1 MFIKKDEI
9 RENYIDCHK
18 IFEEMFANL
27 FENVTYNTFSVNKES
42 RKVIVEYEIIPK
54 KQGIYN
60 LNLKY
65 NDNSEQS
72 SADVLDYINGKIIK
86 GSHRKD
92 YNIIALKD
100 AVSEY
105 YCNKISPEMAKY
117 ERLLRELIFTVM
129 VKALGNEW
137 SSETIPQNIIK
148 EIKQRRITNNEILE
162 RGLCEMTLKQIE
174 NYLFK
179 PFSKNNTTDRKRYKP
194 IIIWEKYFVKDGVE
208 LENIKEVLSKIRQ
221 YRNRIAH
228 NKEFYKKDYLDCKK
242 IVDKFNA
249 DLEEAIEMALDI
261 TVTGSPIIGNSFAE
275 LNDNIY
281 YWENN
286 KESFSDNGLWGM
298 YNLTPNNKKKLICI
312 NRDDRKELIEEP
324 AVNDLY
330 VLNNRIFYE
339 TKECIEDKEIHNIY
353 SVNLEGKD
361 KKEHAKG
368 KKILNVIKEYGYM
381 ILSDKEFLSDKES
394 LYIFDSNTMT
404 SKFLCECNSY
414 SNKSGFLGMDQSF
427 IYYMEEHENGAV
439 SLCKINLDGSEKK
452 VLKEFNKEYEYRL
465 TIPCFEIIDD
475 KLCFT
480 LGGYAGSGHFYQPDG
495 KLVSIDKEGDNYKII
510 AKDVGEYFSISRNNK
525 DTYAHI
531 SNSCEEI
538 KNIRINLENNE
549 VEEDNTIVY
558 ANGEPFVFE
567 DRVMIYEEDSEKPK
581 VLLDRIEY
589 KQIMQLKKAEKN
601 IDLYRLTYI
610 QKVNKRIFYVIE
622 TSKYTPEKN
631 IGWRDAYSRI
641 KTFIYFYNEN
651 NEQTKL
657 LYEY

>member
-1 MFIKKDEI
+1 
-9 RENYIDCHK
+9 
-18 IFEEMFANL
+18 
-27 FENVTYNTFSVNKES
+27 
-42 RKVIVEYEIIPK
+42 
-54 KQGIYN
+54 
-60 LNLKY
+60 
-65 NDNSEQS
+65 
-72 SADVLDYINGKIIK
+72 
-86 GSHRKD
+86 
-92 YNIIALKD
+92 
-100 AVSEY
+100 
-105 YCNKISPEMAKY
+105 
-117 ERLLRELIFTVM
+117 
-129 VKALGNEW
+129 
-137 SSETIPQNIIK
+137 
-148 EIKQRRITNNEILE
+148 
-162 RGLCEMTLKQIE
+162 
-174 NYLFK
+174 
-179 PFSKNNTTDRKRYKP
+179 
-194 IIIWEKYFVKDGVE
+194 
-208 LENIKEVLSKIRQ
+208 
-221 YRNRIAH
+221 
-228 NKEFYKKDYLDCKK
+228 
-242 IVDKFNA
+242 
-249 DLEEAIEMALDI
+249 MALDI

-298 YNLTPNNKKKLICI
+298 YNLAPNNKKKLICI
-312 NRDDRKELIEEP
+312 NRDDRKELIDEP

-339 TKECIEDKEIHNIY
+339 TKERIEDKEIHNIY
-353 SVNLEGKD
+353 SLNLEGKD

-381 ILSDKEFLSDKES
+381 ILSDKEFFSDKER

-414 SNKSGFLGMDQSF
+414 SNKSAFLGIDKSF
-427 IYYMEEHENGAV
+427 IYYMVEHENGAV

-452 VLKEFNKEYEYRL
+452 VLKEFNKDYEYGL

-480 LGGYAGSGHFYQPDG
+480 LGGYAGSGHFYQPGG
-495 KLVSIDKEGDNYKII
+495 KLVSIDKEGGNYKII
-510 AKDVGEYFSISRNNK
+510 ADNVGEYFSISRNNK

-531 SNSCEEI
+531 SNSCEER

-549 VEEDNTIVY
+549 VEDDNTIVY
-558 ANGEPFVFE
+558 VNGEPFVFE
-567 DRVMIYEEDSEKPK
+567 DKVMIYEEDSEKPK
-581 VLLDRIEY
+581 VLLDKIEY

-641 KTFIYFYNEN
+641 KTFVYCYNEN